1 MGPTPVGD
9 ADGEAFDRFYR
20 SEIHVLTTLA
30 ASLTGDV
37 GRAAEI
43 AQEALLRAYR
53 VWPRVSR
60 LDKPG
65 AWVRRVTM
73 NLAIDATRR
82 VRSER
87 RAHGRVATAGA
98 TEPVYDVDDAFWL
111 EVRRLPERQRAVVAL
126 RYVDDMSLEDIGR
139 TMGISVGT
147 VKSAL
152 FAARRTLSERLQLEE
167 GLDVDVR

>member
-1 MGPTPVGD
+1 MEPTPVGD

-53 VWPRVSR
+53 AWPRVAA

-73 NLAIDATRR
+73 NLAIDASRR
-82 VRSER
+82 VRTER
-87 RAHGRVATAGA
+87 RMTSRLAATDSAQ
-98 TEPVYDVDDAFWL
+98 EDDAMDDSFWA

-152 FAARRTLSERLQLEE
+152 FTARRTLADRLQLEE
-167 GLDVDVR
+167 GHDADIR